1 MMMMM
6 DVAGAMKKC
15 IINVAGI
22 VNIRL
27 SSFQITDYNADGRFI
42 YVSVV
47 RYYTTITFDTSW
59 SLMSSLLK
67 AHIIIILY
75 GDGGETESIELKRY
89 HYLHASIRHQRDQT
103 FALQTQC
110 KVQEYLILRLLTDL
124 YLFIYFIIYLL
135 NSPRRLNTVTGDEIG
150 LASQLISAHS
160 LTTQPMKGCT
170 TPPGSTLYE

>member
-1 MMMMM
+1 MLM
-6 DVAGAMKKC
+6 AL
-15 IINVAGI
+15 N
-22 VNIRL
+22 
-27 SSFQITDYNADGRFI
+27 RFI

-67 AHIIIILY
+67 AHIVIILY
-75 GDGGETESIELKRY
+75 GDEGETESIHLKRY
-89 HYLHASIRHQRDQT
+89 HYLHASIRYQRDPT

-135 NSPRRLNTVTGDEIG
+135 NSPR
-150 LASQLISAHS
+150 
-160 LTTQPMKGCT
+160 
-170 TPPGSTLYE
+170 

>member
-1 MMMMM
+1 MIVMMMMM
-6 DVAGAMKKC
+6 DVAGAMKMC

-27 SSFQITDYNADGRFI
+27 SSFQITDYNADGLKPFHLCFCSSLLHYDYI
-42 YVSVV
+42 
-47 RYYTTITFDTSW
+47 RYRW

-67 AHIIIILY
+67 AHIIIVLY

-89 HYLHASIRHQRDQT
+89 HYLHASIRYQRDQT

-124 YLFIYFIIYLL
+124 HLFIYLFILLFIY
-135 NSPRRLNTVTGDEIG
+135 
-150 LASQLISAHS
+150 
-160 LTTQPMKGCT
+160 
-170 TPPGSTLYE
+170 